1 MGQCCCAGTRTYV
14 QEGIYEEFVRK
25 SAERAQRRILGDP
38 FDESTDHG
46 PQVNLLPFSRAY
58 LFWYF
63 DVC

>member
-14 QEGIYEEFVRK
+14 QEGIYDEFVRK

-46 PQVNLLPFSRAY
+46 PQVNFSYLLSKC
-58 LFWYF
+58 
-63 DVC
+63 VN